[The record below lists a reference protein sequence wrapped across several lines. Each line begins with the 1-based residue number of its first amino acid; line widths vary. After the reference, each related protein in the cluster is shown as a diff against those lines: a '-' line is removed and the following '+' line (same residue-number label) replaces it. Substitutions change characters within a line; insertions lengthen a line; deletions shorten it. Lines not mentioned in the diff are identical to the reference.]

1 MEMHIGEMNSTVR
14 VTDVER
20 IVQAVLARVQAEQ
33 ERDGRRRDETRI
45 SNSRPGDSEER
56 WG

>member
-20 IVQAVLARVQAEQ
+20 IVQAVLAQVRAEQ

-45 SNSRPGDSEER
+45 SNSRPGGSEER